1 MDFKSKTKGL
11 LKDVFGD
18 TAGPITTSGQKIL
31 ISQLLPDQLLERVG
45 KELSSMYNE
54 GWTDAM
60 AFFANI
66 SPHAEQLLEML
77 DQAPIYEGPA
87 SYVKKSGTTPAQIL
101 ITKMPLEPQ

>member
-1 MDFKSKTKGL
+1 MDFESKTKGL

-18 TAGPITTSGQKIL
+18 TTGPITTSGQKIL

-45 KELSSMYNE
+45 KELSRMYNE

-66 SPHAEQLLEML
+66 SSHAEQML